1 MVHTRIVACAMVLF
15 LLALA
20 KPALS
25 QTEAQS
31 DKGHSGPH
39 FDTEHIFG
47 FGEGSDIGAQGEWE
61 IESFTIGSFGA
72 AGRDF
77 NIANDTS
84 IRYTITDEL
93 RFSVGTLTD
102 YLNIH
107 DPRLSIRN
115 GANLSGIVAEIRW
128 NILNRL
134 TSPFG
139 MTFTFDPE
147 WRRTDPGF
155 GRYNDNAAITA
166 ALLIDKEVIPNQLFM
181 ELNLAYAPLWRP
193 LAGQWLRDDSFTVLV
208 GGSYV
213 ITPNF
218 LVGAEIRHENFA
230 PYGFPRSHALFV
242 GPHVFLQLDKSLTA
256 SFAWAFQVPDFG
268 ARHADLVNFERYE
281 AGLRLVYGF

>member
-93 RFSVGTLTD
+93 RFSVA
-102 YLNIH
+102 
-107 DPRLSIRN
+107 LSPIISTSTTPASASETGRIS
-115 GANLSGIVAEIRW
+115 AELSRKFGGISSI
-128 NILNRL
+128 
-134 TSPFG
+134 G
-139 MTFTFDPE
+139 
-147 WRRTDPGF
+147 
-155 GRYNDNAAITA
+155 
-166 ALLIDKEVIPNQLFM
+166 
-181 ELNLAYAPLWRP
+181 
-193 LAGQWLRDDSFTVLV
+193 
-208 GGSYV
+208 
-213 ITPNF
+213 
-218 LVGAEIRHENFA
+218 
-230 PYGFPRSHALFV
+230 
-242 GPHVFLQLDKSLTA
+242 
-256 SFAWAFQVPDFG
+256 
-268 ARHADLVNFERYE
+268 
-281 AGLRLVYGF
+281 